1 MDKGIST
8 LPVLEPES
16 CLLPIPPFPPQ
27 QPTTFRATLH
37 GTVFSGRERHLDDME
52 VGESLL
58 LRPSLP
64 VEVTA
69 QVWVHLENGE
79 LVGHLPAEIADWL
92 APWLQAGGL
101 ARARALRVSG
111 EEVPSWR
118 RVLVEVECGTASSA
132 VGAF

>member
-1 MDKGIST
+1 MNKGIPT
-8 LPVLEPES
+8 RPVLEPES

-37 GTVFSGRERHLDDME
+37 GTVFSDRERHLEAME
-52 VGESLL
+52 VGEFLK

-64 VEVTA
+64 VEITP

-79 LVGHLPAEIADWL
+79 LVGHLPMEIADWL

-101 ARARALRVSG
+101 ARAKALRVSSD
-111 EEVPSWR
+111 EVPSWR